1 MPFVKE
7 RFVVKEKIPAFLY
20 VMRKFGYTQG
30 EAQRLIA
37 KGRLLIDGESMYKTG
52 QQIKGEIEIVYFK
65 PQSKSNPPIFS
76 NENFMVFEKTSG
88 VLVHPNTM
96 STPYSMLDEIRVYG
110 NDKSNATHRID
121 METSGLLLASKHIEA
136 ERYLKGSFEAKTIQ
150 KSYLAWV
157 DGKMSEN
164 TTLKAPIAIRDDY
177 SISKH
182 KVKLSPLGK
191 MSETYF
197 EPIEYDE
204 ELDATLVRCY
214 PKTGRTH
221 QIRIHLFHMKH
232 PILGDPLYGTTYQI
246 ANLYLEDK
254 LTPKE
259 RAYHTGANRLMLHAD
274 TLEFRYNQRF
284 FIRSLI
290 DFRDEKYNILK
301 DRDKKVYFG
310 NIWGES
316 EECPNSI

>member
-7 RFVVKEKIPAFLY
+7 RFEVKEKIPAFLY
-20 VMRKFGYTQG
+20 VMRKFNYTQG
-30 EAQRLIA
+30 EAQRLIC

-52 QQIKGEIEIVYFK
+52 QKIEGEVEIVYFK

-76 NENFMVFEKTSG
+76 NENFMVFEKPSG

-96 STPYSMLDEIRVYG
+96 ATPYSMLDEIRVYG

-157 DGKMSEN
+157 EGKMSESV
-164 TTLKAPIAIRDDY
+164 TVDEPISINNDY
-177 SISKH
+177 THSKH
-182 KVKLSPLGK
+182 KVYINPLGK
-191 MSETYF
+191 HAKTHF
-197 EPIEYDE
+197 EPIEYDK
-204 ELDATLVRCY
+204 ELNATLVRCY
-214 PKTGRTH
+214 PQTGRTH

-232 PILGDPLYGTTYQI
+232 PILGDPLYGTTYKI

-284 FIRSLI
+284 FIRSLS
-290 DFRDEKYNILK
+290 DFSKERDRIEK
-301 DRDKKVYFG
+301 DRLRDG
-310 NIWGES
+310 RR
-316 EECPNSI
+316 